1 MVTRSTPEQKFSRR
15 RLNQLGRTTAARIPS
30 CPGID
35 MSHKQA
41 GYIYADCAGNHFPG
55 LPDGGGPYIFCRAS
69 CSIVLSRDRSATS
82 RFSLGFSSSIW
93 RSFLTSDGII
103 PPYRLRPLVNVASEI
118 PAFRQTFATAVP
130 LSACFRTD
138 AICASVNFDFFV
150 EFSSSHSRDHKWK
163 IPARN
168 GPFFRRQ
175 VATRDGRMKKSRFLD

>member
-1 MVTRSTPEQKFSRR
+1 
-15 RLNQLGRTTAARIPS
+15 
-30 CPGID
+30 

-55 LPDGGGPYIFCRAS
+55 LTEGADHTFFDRTS
-69 CSIVLSRDRSATS
+69 RSIALSSDRPATS
-82 RFSLGFSSSIW
+82 RFRLAFSSSIW

-175 VATRDGRMKKSRFLD
+175 VATREGRMKKSRFLD